1 MASNP
6 VMSFV
11 PNGKNSKT
19 IPRYLLKPN
28 ARFQQRLEAGAER
41 TL

>member
-1 MASNP
+1 MARNP
-6 VMSFV
+6 MISFL

-28 ARFQQRLEAGAER
+28 AAAQPRLEAEAKR
-41 TL
+41 KL